1 MLKEAFVAKFFE
13 PDFYKDMTPDMKN
26 EWQKQTGKTV
36 VESMK
41 EFLIENVGAPMNKLL
56 R

>member
-1 MLKEAFVAKFFE
+1 
-13 PDFYKDMTPDMKN
+13 MTQEMKT
-26 EWQKQTGKTV
+26 EWQKQTGKSV
-36 VESMK
+36 VDSMK